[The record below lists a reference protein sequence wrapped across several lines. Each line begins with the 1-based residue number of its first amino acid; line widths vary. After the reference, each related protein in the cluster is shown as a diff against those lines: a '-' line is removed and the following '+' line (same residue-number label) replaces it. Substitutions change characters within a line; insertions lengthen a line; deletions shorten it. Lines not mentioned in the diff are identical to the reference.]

1 MDYLR
6 QILSDWFH
14 LNFSRIDFSTALDLI
29 LVAIII
35 YWLVVL
41 IRGTRAVQLLFGF
54 LFLVGLY
61 ALSIWLNLTLLKWIL
76 ERASLPLLVA
86 IPVVF
91 QPELR
96 RALERIG
103 RLGSINRFLSPLTPQ
118 VINRISNEIV
128 RAVTLLASRR
138 YGALVVIERGTGLG
152 DYTETGII
160 INGRLSAELLCSIFF
175 PHSPLHDGATIING
189 ETVVAAGCLLPLSE
203 NILDSHHYGTRH
215 RAALGITEQTDA
227 IAIMV
232 SEETGSMM
240 IMSSGRVIRNL
251 DEHKLRK
258 VLISLLKQPTVPS
271 SEDQM
276 PVMGRTVPH

>member
-1 MDYLR
+1 MDYL
-6 QILSDWFH
+6 QQLLSQLSH
-14 LNFSRIDFSTALDLI
+14 QYFSHLDLPTVLDLLI
-29 LVAIII
+29 VAIIF

-41 IRGTRAVQLLFGF
+41 VRGTRAVQLLFG
-54 LFLVGLY
+54 LSFLVGLY
-61 ALSIWLNLTLLKWIL
+61 AVSVWLNLALLKWVL
-76 ERASLPLLVA
+76 EKGSLPLLVA

-96 RALERIG
+96 RGLERIG

-118 VINRISNEIV
+118 VINRMVNEIV
-128 RAVTLLASRR
+128 RAVTLLAGRR
-138 YGALVVIERGTGLG
+138 YGGLIVIERGTGLV

-189 ETVVAAGCLLPLSE
+189 ETVVAAGCLLPLSD
-203 NILDSHHYGTRH
+203 NLLDSHHYGTRH
-215 RAALGITEQTDA
+215 RAALGVTEQTDA

-232 SEETGSMM
+232 SEETGSIM
-240 IMSSGRVIRNL
+240 IMSAGRVIRNL

-258 VLISLLKQPTVPS
+258 VLVSMLKQPVVPALD
-271 SEDQM
+271 EQLA
-276 PVMGRTVPH
+276 VIGRSISR